1 MHTIFHWLQ
10 NEVWYR
16 GLRHILLMLWL
27 FSSGKTQKIG
37 CIYRIWVLK
46 FIRASWQEWRFL
58 SNRSSDHDV
67 SHIKQNY
74 PISSRCYKRPHVDI
88 FICVAKKLNWNRGIL
103 NDHPVL
109 FFILLR
115 WLVGKIPDGAD
126 GHRSLCVVTNIH
138 FKTAWLVQIGLT
150 PLTFLCECK
159 TAGKPDSLTEVTME
173 GTETEIQLTT
183 QHCDTRVAQHLDT
196 YVEHSVTIVTRQLH
210 TPAWHSYSK
219 PPHTYTYNI
228 HTRTLFTDCAT
239 QTPTHLHDY
248 THDTTSRS
256 PETRPLKVTD

>member
-67 SHIKQNY
+67 SHIKQNHS
-74 PISSRCYKRPHVDI
+74 ISSMCYKRPHVDI

-103 NDHPVL
+103 NERPVYL
-109 FFILLR
+109 FLFLLKLNHLAILCRNNRNLTYSN
-115 WLVGKIPDGAD
+115 L
-126 GHRSLCVVTNIH
+126 SN
-138 FKTAWLVQIGLT
+138 QI
-150 PLTFLCECK
+150 ECFELN
-159 TAGKPDSLTEVTME
+159 A
-173 GTETEIQLTT
+173 
-183 QHCDTRVAQHLDT
+183 
-196 YVEHSVTIVTRQLH
+196 SV
-210 TPAWHSYSK
+210 K
-219 PPHTYTYNI
+219 DYNWDK
-228 HTRTLFTDCAT
+228 HGCW
-239 QTPTHLHDY
+239 
-248 THDTTSRS
+248 
-256 PETRPLKVTD
+256 

>member
-1 MHTIFHWLQ
+1 MRYIMIRWLVAEKSSY
-10 NEVWYR
+10 EVWYR

-103 NDHPVL
+103 NERTVHSLSTKNVWYHISVYIQCFPVVRRFYL
-109 FFILLR
+109 IYCL
-115 WLVGKIPDGAD
+115 
-126 GHRSLCVVTNIH
+126 S
-138 FKTAWLVQIGLT
+138 
-150 PLTFLCECK
+150 
-159 TAGKPDSLTEVTME
+159 
-173 GTETEIQLTT
+173 
-183 QHCDTRVAQHLDT
+183 
-196 YVEHSVTIVTRQLH
+196 
-210 TPAWHSYSK
+210 
-219 PPHTYTYNI
+219 
-228 HTRTLFTDCAT
+228 
-239 QTPTHLHDY
+239 
-248 THDTTSRS
+248 
-256 PETRPLKVTD
+256 

>member
-46 FIRASWQEWRFL
+46 FIRASLQEWRFL

-103 NDHPVL
+103 NDHPVY
-109 FFILLR
+109 
-115 WLVGKIPDGAD
+115 LVFESEVKYGRYKRKHRRSGTYRSIPDV
-126 GHRSLCVVTNIH
+126 SNSI
-138 FKTAWLVQIGLT
+138 KWL
-150 PLTFLCECK
+150 
-159 TAGKPDSLTEVTME
+159 
-173 GTETEIQLTT
+173 
-183 QHCDTRVAQHLDT
+183 
-196 YVEHSVTIVTRQLH
+196 
-210 TPAWHSYSK
+210 
-219 PPHTYTYNI
+219 
-228 HTRTLFTDCAT
+228 
-239 QTPTHLHDY
+239 
-248 THDTTSRS
+248 
-256 PETRPLKVTD
+256 